1 MKTLLASACMAF
13 ALATSRRSAM
23 RTSVWKLKSHSSTSG
38 SRPTATET
46 GQLHLK
52 PTLSSATWL
61 WALEQRRATWL
72 VRFALGDYV
81 PFELSESGTQ
91 DDPISRARKG

>member
-61 WALEQRRATWL
+61 WALEQRI
-72 VRFALGDYV
+72 VRLALGDYV
-81 PFELSESGTQ
+81 LFELSEGGTQ